1 MKFHL
6 NQLSTTSNLASG
18 DWYIMAF
25 MGGGEKKGD
34 DLEVNT
40 ETTINVIEKGK
51 EFTTSCPFATTW
63 RRIVKQG
70 NKLKLNDES
79 KEDGL
84 QATRSIPRSVVGEP
98 YDPSYKD

>member
-6 NQLSTTSNLASG
+6 NQLSTTSNLANG

-51 EFTTSCPFATTW
+51 ELLLRVLSQLLGAAS
-63 RRIVKQG
+63 
-70 NKLKLNDES
+70 LS
-79 KEDGL
+79 KEI
-84 QATRSIPRSVVGEP
+84 S
-98 YDPSYKD
+98 